1 MKTPL
6 SIHANEKES
15 PSGYTVPAIFLHW
28 LGALLIVAGFI
39 LGLIM
44 TDIPGLTPTKLKYFS
59 WHKWIGITA
68 FLSVV
73 PRIIWRLTHAVP
85 ALPKEMARMHQHA
98 AHLAHLALY
107 GLLIAVPISGLL
119 YSQAAGVAVVYFG
132 VINIPTMLAP
142 DPQWKAILKTV
153 HWILNYI
160 LFALVA
166 IHVLAALKHQFI
178 QRDNLLA
185 RMLPFLRR
193 HS

>member
-6 SIHANEKES
+6 SIQYNEKES
-15 PSGYTVPAIFLHW
+15 PTCYTAPAIFLHW
-28 LGALLIVAGFI
+28 LGAVLIVAGFI

-59 WHKWIGITA
+59 WHKWIGVTA

-73 PRIIWRLTHAVP
+73 PRIVWRLTHTVP
-85 ALPKEMARMHQHA
+85 ALPKEMGRMHQYA

-132 VINIPTMLAP
+132 VINIPTVLAP
-142 DPQWKAILKTV
+142 DPQWKVILKTV
-153 HWILNYI
+153 HWILNYL
-160 LFALVA
+160 LFSLVA
-166 IHVLAALKHQFI
+166 LHVLAALKHQFI

-185 RMLPFLRR
+185 RMLPFLQRNP
-193 HS
+193 